1 MRRFVLPA
9 ALLAAALAGLVPAG
23 CTGVGSEHSEGN
35 KKRAVQPGDRL
46 IILTNGESPFWDAG
60 RQGMEAA
67 AKDLELDKANLKI
80 DFQVNDGT
88 EDGQLDRLRQFA
100 SQSDVAAIAISVT
113 KEDNAAIADQMR
125 QLRKKGVHVLTTD
138 SDTSRK
144 KFRDAREAY
153 IGTDNQ
159 EAGRQLGR
167 CLKLLRPGGG
177 EYVTFVGFTS
187 AQNAKERVDG
197 FAEGAGDKFK
207 RVDNMGDEIDRNRA
221 KENVRTAMTNH
232 PNLAA
237 LVGIWSYNAPA
248 IVGVL
253 EDNAQQKEKRTL
265 TVVAFDAEPIAIKKM
280 GEGWIDAM
288 AVQNPY
294 DMGYQ
299 STKLMKA
306 LVLDDQKTVKEM
318 LPKLGQEGGDL
329 YDTGLKI
336 VVPDKGTSLKPET
349 FDDKAKNVK
358 GYKLSDF
365 QEWMKKYNLT
375 GS

>member
-9 ALLAAALAGLVPAG
+9 ALLAAALAAALPLGCSGDGSQPAG
-23 CTGVGSEHSEGN
+23 GGGA
-35 KKRAVQPGDRL
+35 KRL
-46 IILTNGESPFWDAG
+46 LILTNGESPFWDAG

-67 AKDLELDKANLKI
+67 AKELNLDKDGLKI

-88 EDGQLDRLRQFA
+88 EDGQLDRLRQFS
-100 SQSDVAAIAISVT
+100 SQSDIAAIAISVT

-125 QLRKKGVHVLTTD
+125 QLKKKGVHVLTID

-153 IGTDNQ
+153 VGTDNQ

-167 CLKLLRPGGG
+167 CLKLLRPDGG

-197 FAEGAGDKFK
+197 FAEGAGNKFT
-207 RVDNMGDEIDRNRA
+207 RDDNMGDEIDRNRA

-232 PNLAA
+232 PKLAA

-248 IVGVL
+248 IAGVL
-253 EDNAQQKEKRTL
+253 EDNAEQKKKRTL
-265 TVVAFDAEPIAIKKM
+265 TVVTFDAEPIAIKKM

-299 STKLMKA
+299 STRLMRAMVKGDSA
-306 LVLDDQKTVKEM
+306 TVKEM
-318 LPKLGQEGGDL
+318 LPKFGQEGGDL
-329 YDTGLKI
+329 YDTGIKI
-336 VVPDKGTSLKPET
+336 VVPDKDSPLKPET
-349 FDDKAKNVK
+349 FDDKDKNVK
-358 GYKLSDF
+358 GYRLSQF

>member
-1 MRRFVLPA
+1 MRRFVIPA
-9 ALLAAALAGLVPAG
+9 ALLVSALAGLLTVG
-23 CTGVGSEHSEGN
+23 CSGSDSKQSEEYP
-35 KKRAVQPGDRL
+35 KRAVQPGDRL

-67 AKDLELDKANLKI
+67 AKDLELDKAKLKI

-125 QLRKKGVHVLTTD
+125 QLRRKGVHVLTLD

-144 KFRDAREAY
+144 KFRNAREAY
-153 IGTDNQ
+153 VGTDNQ

-167 CLKLLRPGGG
+167 CLKLLRPDGG

-197 FAEGAGDKFK
+197 FQEGAGDKFK
-207 RVDNMGDEIDRNRA
+207 RLDNMGDEVDRNRA

-253 EDNAQQKEKRTL
+253 EDNAEQKKKRTL
-265 TVVAFDAEPIAIKKM
+265 TVVTFDAEPIAIKKM
-280 GEGWIDAM
+280 SEGWIDAM

-306 LVLDDQKTVKEM
+306 LVTDDQNTVKQM

-336 VVPDKGTSLKPET
+336 VVPDANSPLKPET
-349 FDDKAKNVK
+349 FDDKDKNVK

-365 QEWMKKYNLT
+365 QGWMKKYNLT

>member
-1 MRRFVLPA
+1 MRRLILPA
-9 ALLAAALAGLVPAG
+9 ALLAAALVGVVPVGCSGGGSQQAGGAR
-23 CTGVGSEHSEGN
+23 
-35 KKRAVQPGDRL
+35 KRVV
-46 IILTNGESPFWDAG
+46 ILTNGESPFWDAG

-67 AKDLELDKANLKI
+67 KKDFDLDKAGLAI

-88 EDGQLDRLRQFA
+88 EDGQLDRLRQFS
-100 SQSDVAAIAISVT
+100 SQSDIAAIAISVT

-125 QLRKKGVHVLTTD
+125 QFRKRGVHVLTLD
-138 SDTSRK
+138 SDTSRQ

-167 CLKLLRPGGG
+167 ALKLLRPDGG

-187 AQNAKERVDG
+187 AQNAKERVGG

-207 RVDNMGDEIDRNRA
+207 SVDNMGDEIDRNRA

-232 PNLAA
+232 PKLVA

-248 IVGVL
+248 IAGVL
-253 EDNAQQKEKRTL
+253 EDNAEQKAKRTL
-265 TVVAFDAEPIAIKKM
+265 TVVTFDAEPIAIKKM

-294 DMGYQ
+294 EMGYQ
-299 STKLMKA
+299 ATRLMKA
-306 LVLDDQKTVKEM
+306 LVQSDQNTVKEM
-318 LPKLGQEGGDL
+318 LPKFGQDGGDL

-336 VVPDKGTSLKPET
+336 VVPDKNTPLKPET

>member
-1 MRRFVLPA
+1 MPRFCRSLLHLLP
-9 ALLAAALAGLVPAG
+9 ALLAAGVGLAGCG
-23 CTGVGSEHSEGN
+23 GGGGSASGA
-35 KKRAVQPGDRL
+35 KRI

-67 AKDLELDKANLKI
+67 ATDLALDKAGLKI

-88 EDGQLDRLRQFA
+88 EDGQLERLRQFS
-100 SQSDVAAIAISVT
+100 SQSDIAAIAISVT
-113 KEDNAAIADQMR
+113 KEDNAAIAEQMR
-125 QLRKKGVHVLTTD
+125 QFRKRGVHVLTID
-138 SDTSRK
+138 SDTSRT
-144 KFRDAREAY
+144 KFRDARVAY
-153 IGTDNQ
+153 VGTDNL

-197 FAEGAGDKFK
+197 FAEGAGDKFVRK
-207 RVDNMGDEIDRNRA
+207 DNMGDEVDRNRA
-221 KENVRTAMTNH
+221 KENVRTALTNH
-232 PNLAA
+232 PNLIA

-253 EDNAQQKEKRTL
+253 EDNAEQKKKRTL
-265 TVVAFDAEPIAIKKM
+265 TVVTFDAEPIAIKKM
-280 GEGWIDAM
+280 EEGWIDAM

-294 DMGYQ
+294 EMGYQ
-299 STKLMKA
+299 ATRLMKA
-306 LVLDDQKTVKEM
+306 LVQDDQKTVKDM

-336 VVPDKGTSLKPET
+336 VVPDKDTPLNPET

-358 GYKLSDF
+358 GYRLSDF

>member
-9 ALLAAALAGLVPAG
+9 ALLAAALASAIPVG
-23 CTGVGSEHSEGN
+23 CTGSDSTEY
-35 KKRAVQPGDRL
+35 KKRTVQKGDRL

-67 AKDLELDKANLKI
+67 AKDLELDKADLKI

-88 EDGQLDRLRQFA
+88 EDGQLDRLRQFN
-100 SQSDVAAIAISVT
+100 SQSDIAAIAISVT

-125 QLRKKGVHVLTTD
+125 QLRKKGVRVLTTD

-159 EAGRQLGR
+159 EAGRQLGH
-167 CLKLLRPGGG
+167 CLKVLRPDGG

-207 RVDNMGDEIDRNRA
+207 RVDNMGDEVDRNRA

-232 PNLAA
+232 PKLAA

-265 TVVAFDAEPIAIKKM
+265 TVVTFDAEPIAIKKM

-294 DMGYQ
+294 EMGYQ

-318 LPKLGQEGGDL
+318 LPNFGKEGGDL

-336 VVPDKGTSLKPET
+336 VVPDKDSPLKPAT
-349 FDDKAKNVK
+349 FDNKEKNVK

>member
-9 ALLAAALAGLVPAG
+9 ALLAAALAGLIPIG
-23 CTGVGSEHSEGN
+23 CTGGDSGQPDTYP
-35 KKRAVQPGDRL
+35 KRAVQPGDRL

-88 EDGQLDRLRQFA
+88 EDGQLDRLRQFG

-113 KEDNAAIADQMR
+113 KEDNSAIADQMR

-144 KFRDAREAY
+144 KFRNAREAY
-153 IGTDNQ
+153 IGTDNM

-167 CLKLLRPGGG
+167 CLKALRPGGG

-207 RVDNMGDEIDRNRA
+207 RVDNMGDEIDRTRA

-265 TVVAFDAEPIAIKKM
+265 AVVAFDAEPIAIKKM

-336 VVPDKGTSLKPET
+336 VVPDKNSPLKAEK

-358 GYKLSDF
+358 GYRLSDF

>member
-9 ALLAAALAGLVPAG
+9 ALLAAALAGLIPTG
-23 CTGVGSEHSEGN
+23 CSGDSTGQHASGGT
-35 KKRAVQPGDRL
+35 RRI

-67 AKDLELDKANLKI
+67 AKDLALDKDGLKI

-100 SQSDVAAIAISVT
+100 SQSDIAAVGVSVT

-125 QLRKKGVHVLTTD
+125 QLRKKGVQVITLD
-138 SDTSRK
+138 SDVSRA
-144 KFRDAREAY
+144 KFRDARAAY
-153 IGTDNQ
+153 VGTDNTQ
-159 EAGRQLGR
+159 AGRELGR
-167 CLKLLRPGGG
+167 CLKLLRPDGG
-177 EYVTFVGFTS
+177 EYVSFVGFTS
-187 AQNAKERVDG
+187 AQNAKERVQG

-207 RVDNMGDEIDRNRA
+207 SVDNMGDEIDRNRA

-232 PNLAA
+232 PKLVA

-253 EDNAQQKEKRTL
+253 EDNAQQKQKRTL
-265 TVVAFDAEPIAIKKM
+265 TVVTFDAEPIAIKKM
-280 GEGWIDAM
+280 ADGWIDAM

-294 DMGYQ
+294 EMGYQ
-299 STKLMKA
+299 GTKLMQAMVKGE
-306 LVLDDQKTVKEM
+306 QGTVKEM
-318 LPKLGQEGGDL
+318 MPKFGQEGGDL
-329 YDTGLKI
+329 FDTGLKI
-336 VVPDKGTSLKPET
+336 VVPDKDTTLDPKT
-349 FDDKAKNVK
+349 FDDKDKNVK
-358 GYKLSDF
+358 GYRLSQF